1 MSAYVTYNVKA
12 FDANGETIGSFPVRA
27 VCKPEGYQA
36 LDLAREHYDDS
47 VSAAE
52 VERSVPAKIGRVT
65 PAARRT
71 VSARVKVLA

>member
-1 MSAYVTYNVKA
+1 MSAFVSYNVIA
-12 FDANGETIGSFPVRA
+12 FDADGQRLGLFPIRA

-47 VSAAE
+47 VSAVE
-52 VERSVPAKIGRVT
+52 VSRSVPAKIGRVT

>member
-1 MSAYVTYNVKA
+1 MSAYVTYNLKS
-12 FDANGETIGSFPVRA
+12 FDSNGEVVGTFPIRA

-47 VSAAE
+47 VMAVE
-52 VERSVPAKIGRVT
+52 VERSVPAKIGRIT

-71 VSARVKVLA
+71 VSARAKVLA

>member
-1 MSAYVTYNVKA
+1 MSAFVSYNIKA
-12 FDANGETIGSFPVRA
+12 FDVNGETVGTFPVRA
-27 VCKPEGYQA
+27 VCKPEGWQS

-47 VSAAE
+47 VSAVE
-52 VERSVPAKIGRVT
+52 VQRSVPAKIGRVT